1 MCHGT
6 LWGLRSA
13 GALFTPLKPV
23 ASVRWNARPSPALT
37 ENHYASLKLVFIP
50 IIILKEIR
58 QTVRAHR
65 FLQLYPGL
73 DRRAGEIRRYGN
85 RRKRRPRV
93 DHAGNMDVLVQGNS
107 EEQEERLYS
116 SELRDIERYSL
127 GNQLRYGYFGRDAST
142 QTDVIEL
149 PRVKELSEVTCTLL
163 EDMKAVKSDLEYKH
177 KFLQTDYEEKLQQ
190 HSLFLYMRINE
201 KVLDLERQHKEKVAV
216 LRKSF
221 QQQLCDGLA
230 VLRASYKKYYS
241 RKEEKDQ
248 SSGSTKAGR
257 LHELIN
263 EVQEKNAMIDYLSA
277 QLKEYEEQAF
287 EETSLQPYEDPE
299 KELLAHENEKL
310 KDEIDTLHVDIER
323 LSDCL
328 DCKDKQLEHLGLSLQ
343 TMKEKAENDQIT
355 INKLVAE
362 NENLKRD
369 LHVEKD
375 AGRSKLKKLK
385 EEMEKE
391 IQSMQTSSK
400 KTQEENAIRLAKIEQ
415 EKQLMWEQEEILRK
429 PAQPKM
435 VKNGEQELLG
445 QLEGVQRIE
454 KQQRKQIESLRK
466 QLDRT
471 IRMWEKKF
479 DILKQSF
486 HAIKDEMF
494 LRQMLQRQA
503 ATLHHASVSYTYLGC
518 RILSCA
524 PYLCCMKEHLIL
536 VLDLPP
542 RLRQPLMMMLSMQR
556 DQMFSHPKNPKY
568 CLKMRKKRR

>member
-1 MCHGT
+1 
-6 LWGLRSA
+6 
-13 GALFTPLKPV
+13 
-23 ASVRWNARPSPALT
+23 
-37 ENHYASLKLVFIP
+37 
-50 IIILKEIR
+50 
-58 QTVRAHR
+58 
-65 FLQLYPGL
+65 
-73 DRRAGEIRRYGN
+73 
-85 RRKRRPRV
+85 V

-277 QLKEYEEQAF
+277 QLKEYE
-287 EETSLQPYEDPE
+287 TSLQPYEDPE

-328 DCKDKQLEHLGLSLQ
+328 DCKDKQLGLSLQ

-375 AGRSKLKKLK
+375 AGRSK
-385 EEMEKE
+385 
-391 IQSMQTSSK
+391 
-400 KTQEENAIRLAKIEQ
+400 
-415 EKQLMWEQEEILRK
+415 
-429 PAQPKM
+429 
-435 VKNGEQELLG
+435 
-445 QLEGVQRIE
+445 
-454 KQQRKQIESLRK
+454 
-466 QLDRT
+466 
-471 IRMWEKKF
+471 
-479 DILKQSF
+479 
-486 HAIKDEMF
+486 
-494 LRQMLQRQA
+494 
-503 ATLHHASVSYTYLGC
+503 
-518 RILSCA
+518 
-524 PYLCCMKEHLIL
+524 
-536 VLDLPP
+536 
-542 RLRQPLMMMLSMQR
+542 
-556 DQMFSHPKNPKY
+556 
-568 CLKMRKKRR
+568 

>member
-1 MCHGT
+1 
-6 LWGLRSA
+6 
-13 GALFTPLKPV
+13 
-23 ASVRWNARPSPALT
+23 
-37 ENHYASLKLVFIP
+37 
-50 IIILKEIR
+50 
-58 QTVRAHR
+58 
-65 FLQLYPGL
+65 
-73 DRRAGEIRRYGN
+73 
-85 RRKRRPRV
+85 
-93 DHAGNMDVLVQGNS
+93 MDVLVQGNS

-536 VLDLPP
+536 VLDLPSK
-542 RLRQPLMMMLSMQR
+542 LRQPLMMMLSMQQ
-556 DQMFSHPKNPKY
+556 DQMFPHPKNPKY